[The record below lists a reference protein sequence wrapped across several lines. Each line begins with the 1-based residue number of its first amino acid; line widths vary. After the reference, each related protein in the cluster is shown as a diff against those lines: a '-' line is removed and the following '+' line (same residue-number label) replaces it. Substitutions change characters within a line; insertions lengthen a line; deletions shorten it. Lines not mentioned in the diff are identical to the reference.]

1 MEDKPKHYLFV
12 CHANINRSKTAEQ
25 VCRKIAEQYGL
36 EITVS
41 SAGMSQA
48 STNPVSKE
56 MADKA
61 DVIFVMEGDM
71 KIELEHR
78 YKLSPGK
85 IICLDIPDLYER
97 DDPVLMKIVKD
108 ELYKHF
114 KREGHVPNKSARSR
128 NKTLI

>member
-1 MEDKPKHYLFV
+1 MEDEPKHYLFV

-36 EITVS
+36 EIIVS

-48 STNPVSKE
+48 SDNPVTKE

-61 DVIFVMEGDM
+61 DIIFVMEDDM
-71 KIELEHR
+71 KTELER
-78 YKLSPGK
+78 KYKQNPGK

-97 DDPVLMKIVKD
+97 DDPVLIRILKD
-108 ELYKHF
+108 ALYEYF
-114 KREGHVPNKSARSR
+114 KRQGHRP
-128 NKTLI
+128 ID